1 MPAPHSNRYS
11 WLAAGILFAALWG
24 SASTATKLGLTVA
37 QPLVISVIRFG
48 MAAAIMLLVSH
59 GIRKQRLP
67 RGKEWKLITI
77 YGLLNI
83 TIYLGCYVV
92 AMQKVTAGIGALA
105 VAANPVFISFL
116 SVFFLKKKLSA
127 LIIFSLIICSA
138 GVVCASWPLFAGAT
152 VTTGGLLLLLFSMLS
167 YSVAAIY
174 FSSQNWNGLSL
185 YTINGWQTL
194 LGGLFLLPV
203 TLFFYKPSAN
213 HFDRT
218 FWYAVS
224 WLAVPVSIFA
234 VQLWLWLLRQNPV
247 RAGLWLFL
255 CPPFGFALAAWI
267 MKDVISVYTI
277 VGVLL
282 VSGGLLLSKINFEK
296 KAPMVDTTK

>member
-1 MPAPHSNRYS
+1 MPFPKHSRYS
-11 WLAAGILFAALWG
+11 WLATGTLFAALWG

-48 MAAAIMLLVSH
+48 IAAAIMLFVSH
-59 GIRKQRLP
+59 FISRQRLP
-67 RGKEWKLITI
+67 RGKEWKQLII

-83 TIYLGCYVV
+83 TVYLGCYVV
-92 AMQKVTAGIGALA
+92 AMQEVTAGIGALA
-105 VAANPVFISFL
+105 VATNPVFISFL
-116 SVFFLKKKLSA
+116 SAFFLKKKLTPPI
-127 LIIFSLIICSA
+127 LFSLVICSA

-152 VTTGGLLLLLFSMLS
+152 VTAAGLLILLFSMLS

-185 YTINGWQTL
+185 FTINGWQTL

-203 TLFFYKPSAN
+203 TLFFYKSSAN
-213 HFDRT
+213 HFESN
-218 FWYAVS
+218 FWYSVL

-267 MKDVISVYTI
+267 MKDVISTYTI

-282 VSGGLLLSKINFEK
+282 VSGGLLLSRIRFSKKKIIL
-296 KAPMVDTTK
+296 D

>member
-1 MPAPHSNRYS
+1 MSIPKHNRYS

-37 QPLVISVIRFG
+37 QPLVISIVRFG
-48 MAAAIMLLVSH
+48 IAAAIMLLVSH

-67 RGKEWKLITI
+67 RGKEWKQITI

-105 VAANPVFISFL
+105 VATNPVFISFL
-116 SVFFLKKKLSA
+116 SVFFLKKELTSS
-127 LIIFSLIICSA
+127 LIISLTICSA
-138 GVVCASWPLFAGAT
+138 GVICASWPLFADAT
-152 VTTGGLLLLLFSMLS
+152 VTAAGLLILLFSMLS

-174 FSSQNWNGLSL
+174 FSSQSWSGLSL
-185 YTINGWQTL
+185 FTINGWQTL

-203 TLFFYKPSAN
+203 MVFFYEPSAN
-213 HFDRT
+213 HFET
-218 FWYAVS
+218 NFWYSVI

-234 VQLWLWLLRQNPV
+234 VQLWLWLLRQNAV

-267 MKDVISVYTI
+267 MKDVISTYTI
-277 VGVLL
+277 VGALL
-282 VSGGLLLSKINFEK
+282 VSGGLLLSRINFWK
-296 KAPMVDTTK
+296 KTKLDNTL